1 LADGEFAIADVG
13 LRHHGVTVDAAHEGV
28 KARVELVDA
37 RQGGRQ
43 RLATGDLPG
52 VDRHAQGRGVEVQQW
67 DGGAWQVG
75 VYWRRFMSAG
85 ACGGSFH
92 VCPDEFFALFAS
104 LFSDCHRRIAIGP
117 SKICGFGA
125 IPDFHE
131 SE

>member
-52 VDRHAQGRGVEVQQW
+52 VDHHAQGRGVEVQQW

-85 ACGGSFH
+85 AFGGSFH
-92 VCPDEFFALFAS
+92 VCPVGTGWTNSS
-104 LFSDCHRRIAIGP
+104 LFSPAFSPIAT
-117 SKICGFGA
+117 A
-125 IPDFHE
+125 E
-131 SE
+131 